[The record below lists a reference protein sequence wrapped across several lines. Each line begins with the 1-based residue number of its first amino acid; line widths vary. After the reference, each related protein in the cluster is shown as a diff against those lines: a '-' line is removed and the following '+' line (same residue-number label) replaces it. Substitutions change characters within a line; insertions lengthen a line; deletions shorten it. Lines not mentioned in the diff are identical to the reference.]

1 MVLLKCIF
9 NFQTDVDMENSLH
22 IKVRDTK
29 NIKLPFNM
37 EIQENIFPEVRKD
50 IRHFF
55 LSNRVPFPFQYPDYE
70 PDAVSKRPTSRPI
83 IEEENGT
90 LHPPVV
96 SSGVDLW
103 IILGGLAAVIMF
115 SIMFLCS
122 HNCVLTRHNCAPHHT
137 LRPLLLC
144 QKQGKEK
151 SRGTGGKRLIQTLTG
166 KTFIFLKGRH

>member
-9 NFQTDVDMENSLH
+9 NFQTDVDMENFLH

-37 EIQENIFPEVRKD
+37 EIQENIFPEVRTD
-50 IRHFF
+50 RRHAF
-55 LSNRVPFPFQYPDYE
+55 LSNRVPFQYPVYE
-70 PDAVSKRPTSRPI
+70 PDAVVKRPTSRPD
-83 IEEENGT
+83 EENGT

-151 SRGTGGKRLIQTLTG
+151 SRGTRGKRLIRTLTG
-166 KTFIFLKGRH
+166 KSFIFLKGRH

>member
-1 MVLLKCIF
+1 M
-9 NFQTDVDMENSLH
+9 
-22 IKVRDTK
+22 
-29 NIKLPFNM
+29 
-37 EIQENIFPEVRKD
+37 
-50 IRHFF
+50 
-55 LSNRVPFPFQYPDYE
+55 PFQYTDYGTG
-70 PDAVSKRPTSRPI
+70 AVDEIRPTSRPNTD
-83 IEEENGT
+83 EENGT
-90 LHPPVV
+90 LTPPVV

-166 KTFIFLKGRH
+166 KTLIFLKGRH

>member
-1 MVLLKCIF
+1 M
-9 NFQTDVDMENSLH
+9 S
-22 IKVRDTK
+22 
-29 NIKLPFNM
+29 
-37 EIQENIFPEVRKD
+37 
-50 IRHFF
+50 
-55 LSNRVPFPFQYPDYE
+55 FQYPE
-70 PDAVSKRPTSRPI
+70 STPDAVVKRPTSRPD

-90 LHPPVV
+90 LHPPAVR

-103 IILGGLAAVIMF
+103 IILGGLAAVVMF

-151 SRGTGGKRLIQTLTG
+151 SRGTRGKRLIRTLTG
-166 KTFIFLKGRH
+166 KNYVFLKG